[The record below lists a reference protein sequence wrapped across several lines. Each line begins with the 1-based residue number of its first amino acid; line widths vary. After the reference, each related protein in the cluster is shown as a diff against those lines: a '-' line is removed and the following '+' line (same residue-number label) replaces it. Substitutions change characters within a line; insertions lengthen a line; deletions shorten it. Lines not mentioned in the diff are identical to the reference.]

1 VCDMV
6 RLWRNDSLF
15 ARAYSLFEY
24 GYRGRT
30 GRYVL
35 SVKNLVEKHKP
46 DVSGITGVRS
56 WLRKWGWKQD
66 GVIEKDK

>member
-1 VCDMV
+1 
-6 RLWRNDSLF
+6 
-15 ARAYSLFEY
+15 LFEY